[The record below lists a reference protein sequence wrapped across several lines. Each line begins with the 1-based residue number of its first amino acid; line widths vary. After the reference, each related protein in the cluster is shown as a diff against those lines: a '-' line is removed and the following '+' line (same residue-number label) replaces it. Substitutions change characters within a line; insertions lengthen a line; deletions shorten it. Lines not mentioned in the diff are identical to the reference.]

1 MSAAGKPRLGL
12 SAEGLEFAPQLLAIQ
27 ESPPAPLPRVVLYV
41 AALLCALLLV
51 WAFVGKLDIIASAE
65 GRLIPQTYLK
75 VVQPADAGI
84 VQEILVREGQSV
96 QAGQVLLRMDSRN
109 AQADTETLHAALA
122 AKSLKQRRVAAEL
135 SGHPMHRQ
143 SGDDD
148 ELFRQVQTQF
158 EDNRHHH
165 EDELAHA
172 NESLHRAEQEYQSS
186 LAMLAKLRE
195 IVPLL
200 KQEADSYADLG
211 KDGYVPRSTQQEKQR
226 EYLEKMHDLNV
237 QVSTTQSLS
246 SAVAQAS
253 KQRDEVESKYR
264 SELQGER
271 VEAQGD
277 FLRLQQEQIKQA
289 HKSELL
295 ELRAPQ
301 TGVVKDLAIHT
312 VGTVVSPGTVLLSI
326 VPEREPLV
334 AEVMV
339 RNDDVGFVAEHQKV
353 KLKLAAYPF
362 QKYGML
368 EGHVLRVSPDA
379 VSDES
384 GAPRSRESVDGSEAR
399 VGAAGAGQNYK
410 AVIALDRQT
419 LEVSGESL
427 KLVPGMQVVAEI
439 NQGQRTVMEYLLSPL
454 AATIHDSARER

>member
-1 MSAAGKPRLGL
+1 L

-41 AALLCALLLV
+41 AALLCALLFV
-51 WAFVGKLDIIASAE
+51 WALVGKLDIIASAE

-200 KQEADSYADLG
+200 KQAADSYADLG

-253 KQRDEVESKYR
+253 KQRDEVDSKYR

-301 TGVVKDLAIHT
+301 SGVVKDLTIHT

-384 GAPRSRESVDGSEAR
+384 GTARSRESVDGSEAR
-399 VGAAGAGQNYK
+399 AGTAGAGQNYK
-410 AVIALDRQT
+410 AVIVLDRQT
-419 LEVSGESL
+419 LELSGESL

-439 NQGQRTVMEYLLSPL
+439 NQGQRTVMEYLLSPV